1 MTMAHNIAWG
11 LVRNFFEQKRK
22 PNPTVCSQHG
32 NQRLK
37 LNLQEEHLG
46 VQ

>member
-22 PNPTVCSQHG
+22 TNPTWKSTTQIEFTRG
-32 NQRLK
+32 TSRSSWL
-37 LNLQEEHLG
+37 
-46 VQ
+46 